1 MALTNMAR
9 SLCIALATLTLS
21 GSARSQS
28 LSSSS
33 VVAFAIVREPTSGAT
48 LVKRAD
54 YVSFA
59 VTVTSTETDFA
70 NRVKLIGEG
79 KNVVTEALAKQGVRY
94 ETGAAYLVLDQP
106 SSGSFSSGSAYNR
119 PNEVVVQVLVP
130 LAKSGDNLFDATSRV
145 ATSLSKL
152 QLPSRVSL
160 RYSPFRLAVENP
172 ERHRKELVTKIADEV
187 SIIKGAMRS
196 SGKVNVSGLASPIQV
211 RQLNDTDVELSLSYA
226 VSIELP

>member
-1 MALTNMAR
+1 MAR
-9 SLCIALATLTLS
+9 LLCIAFTTLTLS
-21 GSARSQS
+21 GSAWSQS

-33 VVAFAIVREPTSGAT
+33 VVVFSTIREPTSGAT

-59 VTVTSTETDFA
+59 VAVTSAETDFA
-70 NRVKLIGEG
+70 NRVRLIGEG
-79 KNVVTEALAKQGVRY
+79 RNVVTEALTKQGVRF

-106 SSGSFSSGSAYNR
+106 SFGSFGSGSAYNR
-119 PNEVVVQVLVP
+119 PNEAVVQVLVP

-145 ATSLSKL
+145 AMSLTKL

-160 RYSPFRLAVENP
+160 RHSPFRLAVENP
-172 ERHRKELVTKIADEV
+172 ERYRKELLTKIADEV

-196 SGKVNVSGLASPIQV
+196 NGKVNVSGLASPIQV

-226 VSIELP
+226 VSMEIP